1 LDQARIKAAI
11 DSLLDGIG
19 VERTSEGIRNTSE
32 RVAEMYSELFSGI
45 GADPR
50 QELEVS
56 FEAGHHELVVVRD
69 VPFYS
74 MCEHHLLPFFGKAHV
89 GYLPN
94 HDGRIVGMSKL
105 ARAIEVFAR
114 RPQVQERLTTQ
125 IADAIN
131 DVLCPEGV
139 MVVIEAE
146 HLCMIMRGVKKP
158 GSLVLTTSA
167 RGVFSADNSRRAEL
181 LSLMLHH

>member
-1 LDQARIKAAI
+1 VDQARIKAAI

-19 VERTSEGIRNTSE
+19 ADRTSDGISSTPA
-32 RVAEMYSELFSGI
+32 RVAEMYVELFSGI

-56 FEAGHHELVVVRD
+56 FEAGHHEIIVVSD

-89 GYLPN
+89 GYIPN
-94 HDGRIVGMSKL
+94 REGRIVGMSKL
-105 ARAIEVFAR
+105 ARAIDMFAR

-131 DVLCPEGV
+131 DVVNPEGV

-146 HLCMIMRGVKKP
+146 HLCMTMRGVRKP
-158 GSLVLTTSA
+158 GSTVVTIAA
-167 RGVFSADNSRRAEL
+167 RGLFNTDNSRRTEF
-181 LSLMLHH
+181 LSLIGKT